1 MELALY
7 NTVLTSM
14 SLDGKSFTYLN
25 QLASSPDDPSKREEW
40 FECACC
46 PPNVTRTFGMLGG
59 YIWTWKRTEAAAV
72 EIQVHLF
79 TAAKL
84 QISFEDTLIT
94 LEQKTNWPWDGK
106 VEFVLTN
113 PSNAKIKI
121 NLRIPKWAENWTV
134 RIDPAPDR
142 LS

>member
-25 QLASSPDDPSKREEW
+25 QLASSPEDPSKREEW

-46 PPNVTRTFGMLGG
+46 PPNVTRTLGMLGG
-59 YIWTWKRTEAAAV
+59 YFWTWEKAEGVDIR
-72 EIQVHLF
+72 VHLF

-84 QISFEDTLIT
+84 EIGVGGSVVT
-94 LEQKTNWPWDGK
+94 LEQRTNWPWDGK
-106 VEFVLTN
+106 VEFVLIN
-113 PSNAKIKI
+113 PTELKVNIR
-121 NLRIPKWAENWTV
+121 LRIPRWADIWEV
-134 RIDPAPDR
+134 
-142 LS
+142 